1 MMGCFLKYITFH
13 SFEVYIR
20 TKKELNMSFRDINT
34 KKVLNMSFRDINTK
48 KGIKYEF

>member
-1 MMGCFLKYITFH
+1 
-13 SFEVYIR
+13 
-20 TKKELNMSFRDINT
+20 MSFRDINT